1 MRYRE
6 WQVGAILLG
15 LAAGYLPW
23 LMYLD
28 RTVFQFYSIAF
39 QPYTMLALTAV
50 LMLILGRRDDVR
62 WKRTRGIAIVAIF
75 LVFVVLVS
83 AFCYPIWTGVPV
95 TPEFRQLHFWAPSW
109 AT

>member
-1 MRYRE
+1 MGSDGGPGQ
-6 WQVGAILLG
+6 W
-15 LAAGYLPW
+15 AASPP
-23 LMYLD
+23 D
-28 RTVFQFYSIAF
+28 SSRSR
-39 QPYTMLALTAV
+39 
-50 LMLILGRRDDVR
+50 RRDDVR

-83 AFCYPIWTGVPV
+83 VFYYPIWTGVPV